1 MKSLL
6 LLLILSCCIHSVNA
20 QKTYSLPQKITSSDY
35 LLNTIII
42 KVKPAYASVCT
53 NTKIDHGLF
62 YSICKDI
69 GTSQLHKKFPFNHTP
84 EKEFNSAGQ
93 KLADLSLIYELK
105 FSSNYHIEKAISKLM
120 ASGILMYAEPHFI
133 PKTTYNPNDPLSD
146 VTNQYHLQTINAY
159 NGWTVNKGDS
169 SIVIGITDTGTDPTH
184 PDLFNNTK
192 RNYNDVIDGIDNDN
206 DGYVDNYMGWD
217 LGVGDNDPTYQAN
230 AHGVHVS
237 GIAGASTDNAIGV
250 AGVGFNCKFL
260 PIKIG
265 DANGS
270 LIAAYEGIKYAAD
283 HGCAI
288 INCSWGGG
296 GSGQYGQDII
306 NYATINK
313 NCLVVCAAGNNAADG
328 DFFPAAYNYAL
339 SVANTTSAN
348 TLHVSSNYG
357 YFVDVCAPGDAILST
372 FPNSNY
378 TQLTGTS
385 MASPVVAG
393 AAGIVKHHFPSYT
406 GLQVAERLKVTAD
419 DIYPLNPFYLTK
431 LGTGRINLYRALTD
445 PPSPS
450 VVYSKIT
457 TIDHNDNIFITGDS
471 LFITGLFTNY
481 LNPTSALNVTVTPLS
496 GVATII
502 DNTTAISA
510 LNTLA
515 SKTNTLD
522 PFTFKLSG
530 PIALNQVLSFEILMV
545 DGSYV
550 VKQYFSIYLNSDCIN
565 ITINDVK
572 TTATSRGKIGFNQAS
587 QVQGLG
593 FKYKNSDFLYEGGL
607 LIGTDTLTVSDCVQG
622 TSGPDADFS
631 SISQI
636 IHQLPAV
643 NSDFDTRA
651 TFSDNSSISP
661 IPIEVKQN
669 TYAWASI
676 PNKQFV
682 IWEYLLTNTS
692 TSNTIKNLFGGI
704 FADWDVDDGTASKNR
719 SSYDVATKMGYC
731 YYTGKNG
738 KYVGIKLL
746 TNTAAPNF
754 YAMDNVSGGS
764 GGIDVTNGFDT
775 KEKYKALSQQ
785 RLAAGVG
792 GSGSDNLNLMSTGPY
807 TILPNQTIKFAFAL
821 IGGDSLNHLIAG
833 ANQAQIKYDAL
844 STSIENM
851 VIKDNEFLIYPNP
864 SASIF
869 TISQTKHQFKTME
882 VYSINGSL
890 IHRQTLANT
899 SETFDLSNKSKGIYI
914 IKLIGEENIVFRK
927 IVLGE

>member
-502 DNTTAISA
+502 DNTTAIGA

-890 IHRQTLANT
+890 IHRQTLANI
-899 SETFDLSNKSKGIYI
+899 SEKLDLSNKSKGIYI